1 MKQPKFEWNPEEGI
15 ATCTIYDSDGQG
27 HVGVAKCHADDADMM
42 SEKTGFHIAHQR
54 AIIEAYKAYKKKCSI
69 ELKALKQLY
78 YSMKHSKKFNSKSY
92 ESIMLYRQM
101 RIKEEDI
108 AAAQSLISLTKM
120 NLKMFISQKDAFYK
134 TVRQRREKTDS

>member
-1 MKQPKFEWNPEEGI
+1 MKKPIFEWKPESGVAI
-15 ATCTIYDSDGQG
+15 CTIFDSDGASHIG
-27 HVGVAKCHADDADMM
+27 MAKCHADDADMM
-42 SEKTGFHIAHQR
+42 SEKTGLEIAHQR
-54 AIIEAYKAYKKKCSI
+54 ATIEAYKAYKKKCSI

-101 RIKEEDI
+101 KIKEEDI
-108 AAAQSLISLTKM
+108 AAVNSLISVTKM

-134 TVRQRREKTDS
+134 TVRQRREKADS

>member
-15 ATCTIYDSDGQG
+15 ATCTIYDSDNQG

-42 SEKTGFHIAHQR
+42 NEKTGLDIAYQK
-54 AIIEAYKAYKKKCSI
+54 AVIEGYKAYKRKCSI

-78 YSMKHSKKFNSKSY
+78 YSMKHSKKYNKKSY

-101 RIKEEDI
+101 KIKEEDI
-108 AAAQSLISLTKM
+108 AAAQSLISVAKM

-134 TVRQRREKTDS
+134 TVRKRREKTNN